1 MLNIYENQKTLNLG
15 GKLLNLETPRIMGVL
30 NATPDSF
37 YGNSRINSVSEA
49 ANRAEKMVSEGADIL
64 DIGAYSSRPGAEDIS
79 EQEELDRLIPVI
91 EAVTSRCPDTPIS
104 VDTFRSAVAYAAVR
118 AGAHMI
124 NDISGGEL
132 DESMFSI
139 VGKLKAP
146 YVLMHM
152 RGNPQNMTTLTEYSA
167 IITEMVDYFSQ
178 RIASLHAHGVYDIII
193 DPGFGFAK
201 TSAQSLHILH
211 HLHEFKLIGLPIITG
226 FSRKSLVYK
235 TLGVTADE
243 ALNGT
248 TVLNTIALGNGAN
261 ILRVHDVLEAKQCIT
276 LCQQVV

>member
-37 YGNSRINSVSEA
+37 YGNSRIKSASDA
-49 ANRAEKMVSEGADIL
+49 ADRAEKMVSEGAGIL
-64 DIGAYSSRPGAEDIS
+64 DIGAYSSRPGAENIS
-79 EQEELDRLIPVI
+79 EQEELDHLIPVI
-91 EAVTSRCPDTPIS
+91 EAVVRRCPETAIS
-104 VDTFRSAVAYAAVR
+104 ADTFRSAVANAAVN
-118 AGAHMI
+118 AGASMI

-132 DESMFSI
+132 DAQMFSMI
-139 VGKLKAP
+139 GKLKVP

-152 RGNPQNMTTLTEYSA
+152 RGNPQNMTSLTNYSA

-178 RIASLHAHGVYDIII
+178 RIAALHAHGVYDIVI

-211 HLHEFKLIGLPIITG
+211 NLHEFKLIGLPIMAG

-235 TLGVTADE
+235 TLGITADE

-248 TVLNTIALGNGAN
+248 TVLNTIALRNGAN